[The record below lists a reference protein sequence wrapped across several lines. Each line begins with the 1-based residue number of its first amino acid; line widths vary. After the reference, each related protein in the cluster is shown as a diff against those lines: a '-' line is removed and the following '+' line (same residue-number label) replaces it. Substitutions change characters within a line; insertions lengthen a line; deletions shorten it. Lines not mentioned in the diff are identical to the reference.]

1 MLQQQTPLD
10 SQNLHL
16 TDFLDLATLQEIQDG
31 FAAVANVKAIITDAD
46 GTVLTQPTPTRQFL
60 QRQRAIAQADELAS
74 AEGPQKEGRVYVAPI
89 IVNNQRLGTIR
100 MTPLPDGA
108 CANIDD
114 TRLQALAQK
123 YNLDFKQLKSLISA
137 LTRAKNTRPA
147 AIQFLYLIANALA
160 RLCYQEFQLRQRID
174 ELTAVYN
181 LSMMLANARDLPRV
195 LQRTVRAVAEIMG
208 VKAASIRLLDPEQ
221 DELVIKAV
229 HNLSQQYLQKGPIRL
244 SKSEIDQIALSEVGY
259 CYVRNMATDPRVLYP
274 ADAQREGIA
283 SFLAVGMRYQGKP
296 IGVLRLY
303 TETEQTFSQLRINL
317 LKAVAAQA
325 AAAIENA
332 RLLDE
337 TLQAEALE
345 KQVRMAAEVQQRMI
359 PQQPPQ
365 VPGIDLAAVY
375 VPCFELGGDFYD
387 FIPLPY
393 DNVGLVIA
401 DVAGKGVPAS
411 LIMASVRA
419 ALRAQVDNVYY
430 LYEVIRRLNI
440 MLHRDSKPTEFV
452 TLFYGVLDANNRRL
466 TYCNAGH
473 PPGLLLRDGQVT
485 ELRSDNMVLGVDP
498 DEAYTQSIVDLRSGD
513 LLLLY
518 TDGLADAMNFENQTF
533 GRQRIIEAFK
543 KGGDTAETVAQNILW
558 EMRRFVGL
566 TRRTDDVT
574 MIVAKVK

>member
-60 QRQRAIAQADELAS
+60 QRQHAIAQADELAS
-74 AEGPQKEGRVYVAPI
+74 PEGPQKEGRVYVAPI

-108 CANIDD
+108 CGNIDD
-114 TRLQALAQK
+114 ARLLALAQK

-181 LSMMLANARDLPRV
+181 LSMMLADARDLPRV

-208 VKAASIRLLDPEQ
+208 VKAASIRLLDQEQ

-244 SKSEIDQIALSEVGY
+244 SKSEIDQIALSEAGY

-430 LYEVIRRLNI
+430 LYEVVRRLNI

-452 TLFYGVLDANNRRL
+452 TLFYGVLDAKNRRL

-473 PPGLLLRDGQVT
+473 PPGLLLREGQVT

-498 DEAYTQSIVDLRSGD
+498 DEAYTQSIVDLQSGD

-533 GRQRIIEAFK
+533 GRQRIIQAFK
-543 KGGDTAETVAQNILW
+543 KGGDTAEMVAQNILW